1 MTRIASVLAVLLGL
15 SQPAAAQDITP
26 IAGSAMVD
34 TSAATIDAMAMEM
47 DLNGDSRISP
57 IEMEMAGKDI
67 FVSMDADDDSVL
79 SRQEMIDW
87 PHGLGGLA
95 KFRGREAEFAQAVTT
110 VFDLMDTDRDI
121 AINRAE
127 HSAGLA
133 LAWRLADRNQD
144 GRLSLTEFREDFI
157 VITALR
163 RGVGSATGR

>member
-15 SQPAAAQDITP
+15 SLPAAAQDITP

-34 TSAATIDAMAMEM
+34 TSAATIDAMAMAM

-67 FVSMDADDDSVL
+67 FVSMDADDDTVL

-95 KFRGREAEFAQAVTT
+95 KFRGREAEFELAVTT

-121 AINRAE
+121 RINRAE

-133 LAWRLADRNQD
+133 LAWRLADRNRD